1 MPLVA
6 KKSFDKNMSN
16 PIYDQFGGQQ
26 NNNGFSDFMNDFRRL
41 QQTVK
46 NPRQE
51 VERLLQ
57 SGAISQQDFNRLGQM
72 ANQILGMAG
81 K

>member
-1 MPLVA
+1 MP
-6 KKSFDKNMSN
+6 N
-16 PIYDQFGGQQ
+16 PLYGQFGGQQ

-57 SGAISQQDFNRLGQM
+57 SGQMSQQTFNSLAQQ
-72 ANQILGMAG
+72 ANQILGG
-81 K
+81 RR

>member
-1 MPLVA
+1 
-6 KKSFDKNMSN
+6 MSN
-16 PIYDQFGGQQ
+16 SLFNQFGRQ
-26 NNNGFSDFMNDFRRL
+26 NNPFEQLAQQARDFRK
-41 QQTVK
+41 QFSG

-57 SGAISQQDFNRLGQM
+57 TGAMSQSDFNRYS
-72 ANQILGMAG
+72 QIAQQVAQFMGD

>member
-1 MPLVA
+1 MMA
-6 KKSFDKNMSN
+6 N
-16 PIYDQFGGQQ
+16 PIFDQFGGQQ
-26 NNNGFSDFMNDFRRL
+26 PADNGFSNFMADFQRL

-57 SGAISQQDFNRLGQM
+57 SGAMSQQDFNRFGQM
-72 ANQILGMAG
+72 ANQIMGMTR

>member
-1 MPLVA
+1 
-6 KKSFDKNMSN
+6 MSN
-16 PIYDQFGGQQ
+16 SLFDQFGRQ
-26 NNNGFSDFMNDFRRL
+26 NNPLEQLAQQARDFRR
-41 QQTVK
+41 QFSG

-57 SGAISQQDFNRLGQM
+57 TGAMSQSDFNRYS
-72 ANQILGMAG
+72 QIAQQVVQFMGN

>member
-1 MPLVA
+1 
-6 KKSFDKNMSN
+6 MSN
-16 PIYDQFGGQQ
+16 SLFNQFGRQ
-26 NNNGFSDFMNDFRRL
+26 NNPLEQLAQQAREFRR
-41 QQTVK
+41 QFSG

-57 SGAISQQDFNRLGQM
+57 TGAMSQQDFNRYSQIAQQVVQM
-72 ANQILGMAG
+72 MGN

>member
-1 MPLVA
+1 MANPLFYA
-6 KKSFDKNMSN
+6 L
-16 PIYDQFGGQQ
+16 GGQQ
-26 NNNGFSDFMNDFRRL
+26 TVNNGFSNFMSEFQRL

-46 NPRQE
+46 NPKQE

-57 SGAISQQDFNRLGQM
+57 SGAMSQQTFNSLAQQ
-72 ANQILGMAG
+72 ANQILGR

>member
-1 MPLVA
+1 MP
-6 KKSFDKNMSN
+6 N
-16 PIYDQFGGQQ
+16 PLFSQFGGQQ
-26 NNNGFSDFMNDFRRL
+26 AQNTGFPDFMADFQRL

-57 SGAISQQDFNRLGQM
+57 SGAMSQQTFNSLAQQ
-72 ANQILGMAG
+72 ANQILGG
-81 K
+81 RR

>member
-1 MPLVA
+1 MANPL
-6 KKSFDKNMSN
+6 FGH
-16 PIYDQFGGQQ
+16 FGGQQ
-26 NNNGFSDFMNDFRRL
+26 TANNGFSNFMSEFQRL

-51 VERLLQ
+51 VERLLNT
-57 SGAISQQDFNRLGQM
+57 GAMSQQDLNRLGQM
-72 ANQILGMAG
+72 ANQMLGR

>member
-1 MPLVA
+1 MP
-6 KKSFDKNMSN
+6 N
-16 PIYDQFGGQQ
+16 PIYDQFGVQQ
-26 NNNGFSDFMNDFRRL
+26 NNNGFSAFMNDFRRL

-57 SGAISQQDFNRLGQM
+57 SGSMSQQDFNRFGQM
-72 ANQILGMAG
+72 ANQIIGMNR

>member
-1 MPLVA
+1 
-6 KKSFDKNMSN
+6 MSN
-16 PIYDQFGGQQ
+16 PLYGQFGNQQ
-26 NNNGFSDFMNDFRRL
+26 TNNSFSTFMDDFRRL

-57 SGAISQQDFNRLGQM
+57 SGMMSQSDFNRFGQM
-72 ANQILGMAG
+72 ANKMLGR

>member
-1 MPLVA
+1 MNSLY
-6 KKSFDKNMSN
+6 N
-16 PIYDQFGGQQ
+16 QFGKQ
-26 NNNGFSDFMNDFRRL
+26 NNPLEQLAQQAIEFRK
-41 QQTVK
+41 QFTG

-57 SGAISQQDFNRLGQM
+57 SGAMSQKTFNELS
-72 ANQILGMAG
+72 QIAQQVMQFIG

>member
-1 MPLVA
+1 
-6 KKSFDKNMSN
+6 MSN
-16 PIYDQFGGQQ
+16 SLFNQFGKQ
-26 NNNGFSDFMNDFRRL
+26 NNPLEQLAQQARDFRR
-41 QQTVK
+41 QFSG

-57 SGAISQQDFNRLGQM
+57 TGAMSQQDFNRYSQIARQVVQM
-72 ANQILGMAG
+72 MGN